1 MFQLIGIRSIQKVKS
16 IISVS
21 LPVIFLTA
29 CVTVSLSSE
38 GSQVRL
44 TSNSEVVRSCLYIGQ
59 VQGTDHMN
67 GGLAGQGAA
76 EENAMR
82 EIRNRGAQMG
92 ADTVHLVTS
101 TTGFSGAAVRGEAYK
116 CS

>member
-1 MFQLIGIRSIQKVKS
+1 MKLA
-16 IISVS
+16 ISLS
-21 LPVIFLTA
+21 LSALLLTA
-29 CVTVSLSSE
+29 CVTVSLSPE

-44 TSNSEVVRSCLYIGQ
+44 TSNPEVVRACSYIGQ

-82 EIRNRGAQMG
+82 EIRNRAAQMG
-92 ADTVHLVTS
+92 SNTVHLVTS

>member
-1 MFQLIGIRSIQKVKS
+1 MKLVVLMFSFFFL
-16 IISVS
+16 
-21 LPVIFLTA
+21 LTA
-29 CVTVSLSSE
+29 CVTVKLSPE
-38 GSQVRL
+38 GSQIRL
-44 TSNSEVVRSCLYIGQ
+44 TSNSNVVNGCSYIGQ

-82 EIRNRGAQMG
+82 EIRNRAAEMG
-92 ADTVHLVTS
+92 ANTVHLVTS